1 MGFYIFM
8 ICFYFLM
15 VLVVVGFVGIVIER
29 LMEGEDGKVVVL
41 ILFVFIL
48 FVDIFLFVGFFSFVF
63 LGVGVLGGRF
73 ILVLGRGV
81 LLGLG

>member
-1 MGFYIFM
+1 MFLFFDGVGGGGF
-8 ICFYFLM
+8 C
-15 VLVVVGFVGIVIER
+15 GDCNRR